1 MSVSIVAVNPFCKDL
16 KVENITRGT
25 DFTNSVTTH
34 VPIRS
39 FTLSVNLR
47 LGNLKPKQRVAKA
60 GNDDLIDRR
69 DQNSKMNGV
78 MMQGH

>member
-1 MSVSIVAVNPFCKDL
+1 MSIVAVNPFCKDL
-16 KVENITRGT
+16 EVESITRGT
-25 DFTNSVTTH
+25 DFTSSVTTY

-69 DQNSKMNGV
+69 DQNSEMNSM
-78 MMQGH
+78 MMQGN